1 MSGGLKLDNIIF
13 TGRTYDE
20 YVRMFNL
27 SQGDLE
33 KNTFFICPGGASS
46 FTAQAA
52 KNGFQ
57 VRAGDILYG
66 LSKEELE
73 RLGQTSTETTRAKMK
88 DVVDGYNWGEFGD
101 VEGLLRERIRSL
113 LDFLSDYEKG
123 LEEKRYIQCT
133 LPQLPLADGVVD
145 IVLSDHL
152 LFTYPQFLDYK
163 FHLGSIEEMVRVAKN
178 EVRVFP
184 LISSATGTRP
194 PFFDDIFHHLQ
205 ELGLKTVI
213 EATPKYHFQL
223 GSNEML
229 RIQK

>member
-33 KNTFFICPGGASS
+33 TNTFFICPGGASS
-46 FTAQAA
+46 FTAHAA

-73 RLGQTSTETTRAKMK
+73 RLGQTSMDTTRAKMK
-88 DVVDGYNWGEFGD
+88 DVVDGYNWDEFGD
-101 VEGLLRERIRSL
+101 VEGLLRERISSL
-113 LDFLSDYEKG
+113 LDFLYDYEKG
-123 LEEKRYIQCT
+123 LVEKRYIQCT

-163 FHLGSIEEMVRVAKN
+163 FHVGSIEEMVRVAKN
-178 EVRVFP
+178 EVRLFP

-194 PFFDDIFHHLQ
+194 PFFDDIIRHLH
-205 ELGLKTVI
+205 ELGLKTAI
-213 EATPKYHFQL
+213 EATSKYHFQV

-229 RIQK
+229 RILK